1 MNKNST
7 HYCMHRF
14 RIVSGGGGVTLFAW
28 GGGVMA
34 HWHLKRLIIHENKYL
49 GVWEFIKHSIN
60 DLLYMY
66 NMHKVNSLTIHVQ
79 YKDLNKHKQSYEYRH
94 FTSTKLS

>member
-14 RIVSGGGGVTLFAW
+14 RIVSGGGG
-28 GGGVMA
+28 GGDFVCLGRGVMA
-34 HWHLKRLIIHENKYL
+34 HWHLKRFIIHKNKYL

-60 DLLYMY
+60 DLLY